1 MKNEI
6 IFYQPGDLAEH
17 IEVRIDEENE
27 TFWLSLKQI
36 SSLFDRDKSV
46 ISRHLKNI
54 FNNKE
59 LDDKSVV
66 AFFATTASDGK
77 IYQVEHFNLD
87 AILSIGYRV
96 NSKRGTQF
104 RIWASN
110 VLKNYLLKGY
120 ALNQRIDRLENNYE
134 ILSKEVKQISL
145 QLKTHEL
152 PTQGIFFDGQIFD
165 AYVFVAGLIKKAKSQ
180 IILIDNYIDESTLIH
195 LSKKQK
201 NVKVILLTKNISK
214 GLLLDIKKANDQFGN
229 FEVLSFNASH
239 DRFLILDETEIYHLG
254 ASLKDLGKKWFAFSK
269 LNEYLLA
276 IILKEIQLQLK

>member
-1 MKNEI
+1 MALLEPK
-6 IFYQPGDLAEH
+6 YA
-17 IEVRIDEENE
+17 
-27 TFWLSLKQI
+27 
-36 SSLFDRDKSV
+36 
-46 ISRHLKNI
+46 
-54 FNNKE
+54 
-59 LDDKSVV
+59 
-66 AFFATTASDGK
+66 
-77 IYQVEHFNLD
+77 
-87 AILSIGYRV
+87 
-96 NSKRGTQF
+96 
-104 RIWASN
+104 IWATN
-110 VLKNYLLKGY
+110 ILRDYLLKGY
-120 ALNQRIDRLENNYE
+120 TINNRINRIEDKIEKMDHL
-134 ILSKEVKQISL
+134 LSDISL

-214 GLLLDIKKANDQFGN
+214 SLFLDIKKANDQFGN
-229 FEVLSFNASH
+229 FEVSSFNTSH